1 MKRFL
6 QGLSG
11 TGSPYVGKTY
21 RFGRLECIVEDQIA
35 EGNVRISLVYLAIIE
50 P

>member
-6 QGLSG
+6 QNLSG
-11 TGSPYVGKTY
+11 AASPYVGKTY

-35 EGNVRISLVYLAIIE
+35 EGNAV
-50 P
+50 